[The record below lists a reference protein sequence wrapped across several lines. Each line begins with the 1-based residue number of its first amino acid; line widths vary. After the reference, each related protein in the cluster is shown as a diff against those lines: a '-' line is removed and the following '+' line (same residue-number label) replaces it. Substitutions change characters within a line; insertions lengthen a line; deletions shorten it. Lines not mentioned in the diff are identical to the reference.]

1 MKIKVKIINPKKEH
15 EMCLTI
21 RRQVFI
27 FEQNISKQ
35 IETDDHLVNATHI
48 ISFSKE
54 KVVETA
60 GYRKTASGIKLERFV
75 VLKQFRNLGIG
86 KALVL
91 FILEKLI
98 NEKFIYL
105 NAQEPVIGFYYNL
118 GFDQIGEFFTTQ
130 KYHTRKWITLVKF

>member
-1 MKIKVKIINPKKEH
+1 MKIKVKIINTKKEH
-15 EMCLTI
+15 EMCLAI

-27 FEQNISKQ
+27 LEQNISKQ

-48 ISFSKE
+48 LAFSKE
-54 KVVETA
+54 KAVGTA
-60 GYRKTASGIKLERFV
+60 RYRRTDSGIKLERFA

-91 FILEKLI
+91 FILEKLK

-105 NAQEPVIGFYYNL
+105 IAQESVIGFYDNL
-118 GFDQIGEFFTTQ
+118 GFDLIGEFFYEAEIPHQ
-130 KYHTRKWITLVKF
+130 KMVYSG

>member
-15 EMCLTI
+15 EMCLAI

-27 FEQNISKQ
+27 LEQNISKQ
-35 IETDDHLVNATHI
+35 IETDDQLVNVTHI
-48 ISFSKE
+48 LAFSKE
-54 KVVETA
+54 KAVGTA
-60 GYRKTASGIKLERFV
+60 CYRRTDSGIKLERFA

-91 FILEKLI
+91 FILEKLK

-105 NAQEPVIGFYYNL
+105 IAQESVIGFYDNL
-118 GFDQIGEFFTTQ
+118 GFDPDGEFFYEVEIPHQ
-130 KYHTRKWITLVKF
+130 KMVYSG

>member
-1 MKIKVKIINPKKEH
+1 MKIKVKIINTKKEH
-15 EMCLTI
+15 EMCLAI

-27 FEQNISKQ
+27 LEQNISKQ

-48 ISFSKE
+48 LAFSKE
-54 KVVETA
+54 KAVGTA
-60 GYRKTASGIKLERFV
+60 RYRRTDSGIKLERFA

-91 FILEKLI
+91 FILEKLK

-105 NAQEPVIGFYYNL
+105 IAQESVIGFYDNL
-118 GFDQIGEFFTTQ
+118 GFDPIGEFFYEAKIPHQ
-130 KYHTRKWITLVKF
+130 KMVYSG